1 MSTSNQLELFEN
13 EINSSTSLQKLEIEY
28 VKDFFNKTESDILF
42 DLLKKEIEW
51 KQDFIEMYGKLHPLP
66 RLTAWYGDKNK
77 SYTYSGISM
86 TSLPWTKELLK
97 VRRKLE
103 EFSKLL
109 LVIIIVSGLKGIG
122 TY

>member
-28 VKDFFNKTESDILF
+28 IKDFFNKTESDILF

-51 KQDFIEMYGKLHPLP
+51 KQDFIEMYGKLYPLP

-86 TSLPWTKELLK
+86 TSLPWTKA
-97 VRRKLE
+97 
-103 EFSKLL
+103 
-109 LVIIIVSGLKGIG
+109 VSYTHLRAHE
-122 TY
+122 TR